1 MNFKKKYLLALLPIF
16 LFALV
21 LSGCG
26 SSTEKDSND
35 TISISAS
42 DVIATMD
49 SSMNTDVIG
58 AQNITNT
65 MEGLYRYDG
74 KTLKPAIAK
83 EIVKPT
89 NNGKTYTFHLRHT
102 KWSNGKPVTANDFV
116 YAWRRTVDP
125 KTASQYAYIY
135 TGVKNADKINAGKK
149 PVDTLGIKALD
160 KYTLEVT
167 LDNAIPYFNTLMASS
182 TFYPQYK
189 PAVEKAGK
197 QYGLKSD
204 GMVFNGPF
212 KLVNWSVSNN
222 SWTEVKNNS
231 YWNAKAVKLKK
242 VKYYV
247 VKDANTGLN
256 LYDTN
261 RINRLEKLGGDT
273 ARQVSNYKTFSL
285 DKMTSN
291 FYLEFNQKKYKFFQN
306 AKIRQAISMAID
318 RKQLTDNV
326 LGKTGGVE
334 HTLVPVGMSYNPTT
348 KTDFTKEKILQ
359 DSNKYTEYNPTEA
372 KKLWKEGIAE
382 TGQKDL
388 SFTLLGDDTD
398 NAKKQNE
405 FIQGQ
410 LEKNLPG
417 LKITLQNVPFK
428 SRLDKSTSGQ
438 FDIVVTGWN
447 ADYPDPVTFLD
458 IFTTGNSQNNGKYSN
473 KDYDA
478 LIEKSKTT
486 DATNEEARW
495 QDLLEATRILTDDQG
510 AVPLYQYYQANL
522 TRSNVHNYVMAP
534 NGSYNLVTA
543 YKK

>member
-1 MNFKKKYLLALLPIF
+1 
-16 LFALV
+16 V
-21 LSGCG
+21 
-26 SSTEKDSND
+26 
-35 TISISAS
+35 
-42 DVIATMD
+42 
-49 SSMNTDVIG
+49 
-58 AQNITNT
+58 
-65 MEGLYRYDG
+65 
-74 KTLKPAIAK
+74 
-83 EIVKPT
+83 VK
-89 NNGKTYTFHLRHT
+89 RQ
-102 KWSNGKPVTANDFV
+102 PVTANDFV

-135 TGVKNADKINAGKK
+135 TGIKNADKISAGKK
-149 PVDTLGIKALD
+149 PVNSLGIKALD
-160 KYTLEVT
+160 KYTLQVT
-167 LDNAIPYFNTLMASS
+167 LEDAIPYFNTLMASS

-197 QYGLKSD
+197 QYGLKSK

-212 KLVNWSVSNN
+212 KLVNWSVSSN

-273 ARQVSNYKTFSL
+273 ARQVSNYKTFSM
-285 DKMTSN
+285 DKQTGN
-291 FYLEFNQKKYKFFQN
+291 FYLEFNQKKYKFFKN
-306 AKIRQAISMAID
+306 PKIRQAISMSIN
-318 RKQLTDNV
+318 RNQLTNNV
-326 LGKTGGVE
+326 LGKTGGIE
-334 HTLVPVGMSYNPTT
+334 HTMVPVGMSYNPTT
-348 KTDFTKEKILQ
+348 KVDFTKEKMLQ
-359 DSNKYTEYNPTEA
+359 SSNKYTEYNPTEA
-372 KKLWKEGIAE
+372 KKLWKEGIKE

-398 NAKKQNE
+398 GAKKQNE
-405 FIQGQ
+405 YLQGQ

-428 SRLDKSTSGQ
+428 SRLDKSTNGQ

-458 IFTTGNSQNNGKYSN
+458 LFTTTNSQNNGKYSN
-473 KDYDA
+473 KEYDE
-478 LIEKSKTT
+478 LIDRSKTT
-486 DATNEEARW
+486 DATDEDARW
-495 QDLLEATRILTDDQG
+495 QDLLQAAKILADDEG
-510 AVPLYQYYQANL
+510 VVPLYQSYQANL
-522 TRSNVHNYVMAP
+522 TRTNVKNYRMTP
-534 NGSYNLVTA
+534 NGSYNLVTV

>member
-1 MNFKKKYLLALLPIF
+1 MKFKKKYLLALLPIF

-26 SSTEKDSND
+26 SSAEKDSKD
-35 TISISAS
+35 TLSISSS

-58 AQNITNT
+58 AQNLTNT

-74 KTLKPAIAK
+74 KELKPAIAK
-83 EIVKPT
+83 KVVKPT
-89 NNGKTYTFHLRHT
+89 NNGKTYTFELKHT

-135 TGVKNADKINAGKK
+135 SGILNADKINTGKK
-149 PVDTLGIKALD
+149 PVNSLGIKALG
-160 KYTLEVT
+160 KYKLEVT
-167 LDNAIPYFNTLMASS
+167 LENPIPYFNTLMASS

-197 QYGLKSD
+197 QYGLKSA

-231 YWNAKAVKLKK
+231 YWNAKAVRLKK

-261 RINRLEKLGGDT
+261 RINRLEKISGDT

-285 DKMTSN
+285 DNQAAT
-291 FYLEFNQKKYKFFQN
+291 FYIELNQKKYKFFRN
-306 AKIRQAISMAID
+306 KKIRQAISMSIN

-326 LGKTGGVE
+326 LGKTASVDD
-334 HTLVPVGMSYNPTT
+334 TVVPRDMSYNPKT
-348 KTDFTKEKILQ
+348 KVDFTKEKAL
-359 DSNKYTEYNPTEA
+359 DATNKYSEYNPTEA
-372 KKLWKEGIAE
+372 TKLWKEGLKE
-382 TGQKDL
+382 TGQKNL
-388 SFTLLGDDTD
+388 NFTLLGDDTD
-398 NAKKQNE
+398 GSKKQNE
-405 FIQGQ
+405 YLQGEM
-410 LEKNLPG
+410 EKNLPG
-417 LKITLQNVPFK
+417 IKITLQNVPFK
-428 SRLDKSTSGQ
+428 SRLDKSSSGQ
-438 FDIVVTGWN
+438 FDMVVTAWN
-447 ADYPDPVTFLD
+447 ADYPDPFTFLGL
-458 IFTTGNSQNNGKYSN
+458 FTSDNPQNDGKWSN
-473 KDYDA
+473 KEFDD
-478 LIEKSKTT
+478 LIEKSSTT
-486 DATNEEARW
+486 DANDEEARW
-495 QDLLEATRILTDDQG
+495 QDMLDATKILTEEQG
-510 AVPLYQYYQANL
+510 AVPLYQTSQANL
-522 TRSNVHNYVMAP
+522 TRTNVKNYTITP
-534 NGSYNLVTA
+534 NGSYNLVNT